1 MFGSKCLYINLR
13 SVEKI
18 WVKELLQIWAEF
30 TKLKPLN
37 TPEFWQK
44 LDSENKIHAK
54 KLVKNVFSLYYAF
67 ALQ

>member
-18 WVKELLQIWAEF
+18 CVKELLQIWAEF
-30 TKLKPLN
+30 TKLKPLK

-54 KLVKNVFSLYYAF
+54 KLVKKVFSLY
-67 ALQ
+67 